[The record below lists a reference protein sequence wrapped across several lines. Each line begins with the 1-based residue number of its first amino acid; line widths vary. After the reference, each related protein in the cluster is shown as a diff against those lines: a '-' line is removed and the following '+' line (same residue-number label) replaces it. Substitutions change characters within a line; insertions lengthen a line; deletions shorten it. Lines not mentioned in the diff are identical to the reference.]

1 MSRNPVIIVGGGL
14 SGLACARALEARG
27 VEQIEIFEAASKPGG
42 RVRTD
47 EVDGYLLDRGF
58 QVYLSDYQEAGR
70 MLDLEALDLHAFEP
84 GALVHRDGRWHQLC
98 DPFRAASPGEVI
110 QSVKAPIGTLADKL
124 RVGTLR
130 LSLGGDTSETPAV
143 FATERKSTRDF
154 LLDYG
159 FSERMLADFFE
170 PFYGG
175 VFLERELATSAAMF
189 RLTFGAFARGVAALP
204 SRGMEAIPA
213 QLAAQL
219 RHTAIHCGKTVDEV
233 GPGHVRVAGEGRRE
247 AAAVVLAVES
257 PAAARLQPDYPAV
270 AGKPVTCLYYTVP
283 EPPWHEPMVALDAEP
298 GTPIQTLVAPGL
310 VAPGYSPGSRELI
323 SVSVLG
329 SHDPDTLRKPV
340 ENRLHALFP
349 AIPKGEWQFLRAYRV
364 RHALPVTPPGYPKIH
379 QPPEVIFLAG
389 DHRVHGSI
397 EGAILS
403 GRQAADQIISHLG

>member
-1 MSRNPVIIVGGGL
+1 MKKAPVIIVGGGL
-14 SGLACARALEARG
+14 SGLACARVLEAQG
-27 VEQIEIFEAASKPGG
+27 VERIELFEAGAKPGG

-70 MLDLEALDLHAFEP
+70 MLNLETLELHAFEP
-84 GALVHRDGRWHQLC
+84 GALVHRDGKWHRLC

-110 QSVKAPIGTLADKL
+110 ESAGSPVGTLADKL

-130 LSLGGDTSETPAV
+130 LSLGGGTREAASA
-143 FATERKSTRDF
+143 FAAEQKSTRDF

-189 RLTFGAFARGVAALP
+189 RLTFGAFARGLATLP

-213 QLAAQL
+213 QLAAGL
-219 RHTAIHCGKTVDEV
+219 RHTVVHCGKIIDEV
-233 GPGHVRVAGEGRRE
+233 GPGHVRVAGEGKRQ
-247 AAAVVLAVES
+247 AAAVVVAVES
-257 PAAARLQPDYPAV
+257 PAAARLLPEYPAV
-270 AGKPVTCLYYTVP
+270 GGKSVTCLYYTVP
-283 EPPWHEPMVALDAEP
+283 EPPWHEPMVALDADP
-298 GTPIQTLVAPGL
+298 GSPVQTLVAPGL
-310 VAPGYSPGSRELI
+310 VAPKYSPGARELI

-329 SHDPDTLRKPV
+329 NHDPDTIRRAV
-340 ENRLHALFP
+340 ETRLHELFP
-349 AIPKGEWQFLRAYRV
+349 AIPKREWQFLRAYRV
-364 RHALPVTPPGYPKIH
+364 GHALPITPPGYPKPYH
-379 QPPEVIFLAG
+379 PQSGIFVAG
-389 DHRVHGSI
+389 DHRTHGSI

-403 GRQAADQIISHLG
+403 GRCAANQVISHLG